1 MPNYYSIIEVKPEWM
16 LDQESMGSKEK
27 FWYRNPEAEPPT
39 NFLFKYPRPG
49 SGEHWSEKI
58 AAEVARCLDIDRA
71 NVELAI
77 FQGAPGSATES
88 FTQNRLGL
96 LHGNQLLELTVQ
108 GYDPERRYRQ
118 TFHTLE
124 NIWQMLDQAFAE
136 PDDVRNAKLRFAE
149 YLILDAVIGNTDR
162 HHENWGLLY
171 RRTEVDLWVRLAP
184 SFDHASSL
192 GRELSDTRRDRVL
205 TEGRVGAYSE
215 RAPGGIYWSA
225 DDRNGPSPL
234 ELVRRAVR
242 VYPDYF
248 RPGLLKLEMLTENN
262 IMEIVNRIP
271 ADWMTD
277 SQRFFAVALM
287 QYNLEQLS
295 ELT

>member
-1 MPNYYSIIEVKPEWM
+1 MPNYYSIIEVKPEWV
-16 LDQESMGSKEK
+16 LDPENMGSKEK
-27 FWYRNPEAEPPT
+27 FWYREPEVEPRID
-39 NFLFKYPRPG
+39 FLFKYPRPG

-77 FQGAPGSATES
+77 FQDTLGSVTES
-88 FTQNRLGL
+88 FTRNGL
-96 LHGNQLLELTVQ
+96 ALFHGNQLLEVTVQ
-108 GYDPERRYRQ
+108 DYDPERRYRQ
-118 TFHTLE
+118 TFHTLD
-124 NIWQMLDQAFAE
+124 NVWQTLEQAFAE
-136 PDDVRNAKLRFAE
+136 PEGVRNAKLEFAE

-162 HHENWGLLY
+162 HHENWGLLIG
-171 RRTEVDLWVRLAP
+171 RTEGGWQVRLAP

-277 SQRFFAVALM
+277 SQRAFAVALM

>member
-1 MPNYYSIIEVKPEWM
+1 MPDYYSIIEVKPEWV

-27 FWYRNPEAEPPT
+27 FWYLEPAAEPQI
-39 NFLFKYPRPG
+39 NFLFKYPRPCK
-49 SGEHWSEKI
+49 GEHWAEKI
-58 AAEVARCLDIDRA
+58 AAEAARCLDIDHA

-77 FQGAPGSATES
+77 FRDTPGSVTES
-88 FTQNRLGL
+88 FTQNRLAL
-96 LHGNQLLELTVQ
+96 FHGNQLLELTVQ
-108 GYDPERRYRQ
+108 DYDPEMKYYQ

-124 NIWQMLDQAFAE
+124 NIWHTLERVSIE
-136 PDDVRNAKLRFAE
+136 PEGVRNAKLRFAE

-162 HHENWGLLY
+162 HHENWGLLDDGCQ
-171 RRTEVDLWVRLAP
+171 RKLAP

-205 TEGRVGAYSE
+205 TEGSIRAYSGK
-215 RAPGGIYWSA
+215 APGGIYWSEEG
-225 DDRNGPSPL
+225 RNGPSPL
-234 ELVRRAVR
+234 ELVRRAVIVR
-242 VYPDYF
+242 PDIYHDYF

-262 IMEIVNRIP
+262 ILEIVNRVP

-277 SQRFFAVALM
+277 SQRAFAVALM
-287 QYNLEQLS
+287 RYNLEQLS

>member
-1 MPNYYSIIEVKPEWM
+1 MPDYYSIIEVKPEWV
-16 LDQESMGSKEK
+16 LDPENMGSKEK
-27 FWYRNPEAEPPT
+27 FWYREPEVEPRID
-39 NFLFKYPRPG
+39 FLFKYPRPG

-58 AAEVARCLDIDRA
+58 AAEVARCLDISHA
-71 NVELAI
+71 KVELAVFEDI
-77 FQGAPGSATES
+77 RGSVTES
-88 FTQNRLGL
+88 FTGNLWDL
-96 LHGNQLLELTVQ
+96 FHGNQLLEQVVQ
-108 GYDPERRYRQ
+108 DYDPEKRRHQ
-118 TFHTLE
+118 SNHTLD
-124 NIWQMLDQAFAE
+124 NIWQTLERVFVE
-136 PDDVRNAKLRFAE
+136 PDDVRNAKLEFAE

-162 HHENWGLLY
+162 HHENWGLL
-171 RRTEVDLWVRLAP
+171 DDGCQKKLAP

-192 GRELSDTRRDRVL
+192 GRDILDDARYRRL
-205 TEGRVGAYSE
+205 QENRVGHYVE
-215 RAPGGIYWSA
+215 RGRGGIYWSA

-234 ELVRRAVR
+234 ELLRRAVR

-262 IMEIVNRIP
+262 ILEIVNRIP

-277 SQRFFAVALM
+277 SQRAFAVALM